1 MKSFKLALL
10 ALCVSVAA
18 PTAFASIEDGSGAN
32 GEMFLSVYDLA
43 AKVSFTF
50 DLGVHMNDFTPAT
63 EHNLNYDLSADSNW
77 TDFLAMVDNNN
88 IRYSIGAMNTV
99 GNVGQSYLSTTQAT
113 LATVKTQTN
122 TGLKGFS
129 IANAYINAVNGLNG
143 FTPVEVNESVVHATT
158 GTTDQAYFGLG
169 GEKWYGKAVF
179 NSGAKVGQDTNFYK
193 LTVSSTKGLEKATVD
208 LYDGYWNLSQAGQL
222 SYVTAAVPEAETY
235 AMMAI
240 GLGLVAF
247 ARRRKQAQ

>member
-18 PTAFASIEDGSGAN
+18 PIAFADIEGGQAGN
-32 GEMFLSVYDLA
+32 GEMYLSVYDLA
-43 AKVSFTF
+43 AKVSFTY
-50 DLGVHMNDFTPAT
+50 DLGVYMNDFAPAT
-63 EHNLNYDLSADSNW
+63 AGNLNYDLSADSNW
-77 TDFLAMVDNNN
+77 ADFLSMVDNNN

-99 GNVGQSYLSTTQAT
+99 GNVGQSFLSTSQAALT
-113 LATVKTQTN
+113 TVKTQTN
-122 TGLKGFS
+122 TGLKGFGGQNVYLAS
-129 IANAYINAVNGLNG
+129 VNGLNG
-143 FTPVEVNESVVHATT
+143 FGPFSENESTVHATT
-158 GTTDQAYFGLG
+158 GPNDNAYFGVG

-208 LYDGYWNLSQAGQL
+208 LYDGHWNLSQAGQL

-247 ARRRKQAQ
+247 ARRRKQA